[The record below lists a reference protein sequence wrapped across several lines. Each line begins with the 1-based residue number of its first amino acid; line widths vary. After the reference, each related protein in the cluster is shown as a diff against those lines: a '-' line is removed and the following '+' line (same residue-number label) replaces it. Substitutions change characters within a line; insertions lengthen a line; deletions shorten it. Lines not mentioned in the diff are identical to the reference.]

1 MNIKAKAKINI
12 ALDIVGKRS
21 DGYHNVNMIMQ
32 TIELCD
38 IINVEKIFSGIEI
51 GRLETQGDGSL
62 VSPFISIPYDES
74 NLAYRAAKLFFDVSA
89 VRGGARIRIA
99 KRIPVCAGMAGG
111 SADAAAVLVA
121 LNNLYGKPLSK
132 KVLIKI
138 SSRLGADVPYCI
150 VKGTALATGIGDIIT
165 PIRPLK
171 RTCVLIVKP
180 PIAIS
185 TPQAYQGLDFAHMHH
200 PDINLAVQAIEN
212 GDTASL
218 YKLMGNSFEQS
229 VFAEHTEISDIKNRM
244 YSMGAD
250 AALMSGS
257 GSTVFGFFENE
268 KIAKT
273 AFEEF
278 NKEYKETF
286 LTYTTN
292 E

>member
-1 MNIKAKAKINI
+1 MNIKAKAKINLT
-12 ALDIVGKRS
+12 LDIVGKRP

-38 IINVEKIFSGIEI
+38 IIKVEKIFSGIEI
-51 GRLETQGDGSL
+51 GSTEP
-62 VSPFISIPYDES
+62 SPCVRIPYDET
-74 NLAYRAAKLFFDVSA
+74 NLAYKAAKLFFDVSS
-89 VRGGARIRIA
+89 VKGGARIRIA
-99 KRIPVCAGMAGG
+99 KHIPVCAGMAGG

-150 VKGTALATGIGDIIT
+150 VKGTALATGIGDVIT
-165 PIRPLK
+165 PIKPLK
-171 RTCVLIVKP
+171 RTCVLVVKP

-185 TPQAYQGLDFAHMHH
+185 TPWAYKSLNFDTMHH
-200 PDINLAVQAIEN
+200 PDTAAAAAAVESGDSQA
-212 GDTASL
+212 L
-218 YKLMGNSFEQS
+218 YKLMGNAFEQT
-229 VFAEHTEISDIKNRM
+229 VFEHYPEIADIKARM
-244 YSMGAD
+244 YALGAD

-257 GSTVFGFFENE
+257 GSTVFAFFENE
-268 KIAKT
+268 KNAQN

-278 NKEYKETF
+278 NKEYRETF